1 MPEKHTRPV
10 PGGRGLWWTERLWA
24 LAADLPV
31 KQVAISEITEFDL
44 DCWFQ
49 GKHTPSCRAVAEHAR
64 RILHADLSYPVIL
77 AADGGLMDGA
87 HRISKAWVEGRTH
100 VKAVQFPVTPD
111 PDEVLP
117 ASDIQLNG

>member
-31 KQVAISEITEFDL
+31 KQVPISEIEEFDL

-64 RILHADLSYPVIL
+64 RILQADLSYPVIL

-87 HRISKAWVEGRTH
+87 HRISKAWIEGRTQLG
-100 VKAVQFPVTPD
+100 AVQFPVTPD
-111 PDEVLP
+111 PDEVLL
-117 ASDIQLNG
+117 A